1 MLYFTGLLTFVFYVF
16 IFGCM
21 NTMINDIVDEVF
33 SLYERRGGEDYIGE
47 PVSQLEHM
55 LQAGDLAFRA
65 GYDDEVVL
73 AAFFHDIGHLID
85 EDESLDSMNGFGVV
99 DHEGVGAQYLL
110 NRGFSERIAI
120 LVKSHVE
127 AKRYLTYRRPEYLA
141 KLSPASQ
148 QTLLFQGGMMNEAEA
163 LAFEQDPYFELKV
176 KMRLWDDEAKLTNC
190 TLLELNFFKA
200 MAITHLSKT
209 QN

>member
-1 MLYFTGLLTFVFYVF
+1 
-16 IFGCM
+16 M
-21 NTMINDIVDEVF
+21 NTTINDKVNEVF

-65 GYDDEVVL
+65 GYDDEVIL

-85 EDESLDSMNGFGVV
+85 EEHTLDSMDGFGVV
-99 DHEGVGAQYLL
+99 DHEGVGAEYLL

-127 AKRYLTYRRPEYLA
+127 AKRYLTFRRPEYLA

-176 KMRLWDDEAKLTNC
+176 KMRLWDDEAKLTDIA
-190 TLLELNFFKA
+190 LLDLNFFKA
-200 MAITHLSKT
+200 MAIKHLSKT

>member
-1 MLYFTGLLTFVFYVF
+1 
-16 IFGCM
+16 M
-21 NTMINDIVDEVF
+21 NTMIDDKVNEVF

-85 EDESLDSMNGFGVV
+85 EDHLDSMDGFGVV

-110 NRGFSERIAI
+110 DRGFSARIAI

-127 AKRYLTYRRPEYLA
+127 AKRYLTYRQPEYLA

-148 QTLLFQGGMMNEAEA
+148 QTLLFQGGMMNEEEA
-163 LAFEQDPYFELKV
+163 VAFEQDPYFDLKV
-176 KMRLWDDEAKLTNC
+176 KMRLWDDEAKLTDI
-190 TLLELNFFKA
+190 TLLELNFFKEL
-200 MAITHLSKT
+200 AIQHLSIT
-209 QN
+209 QH